1 MRTWSSMGTK
11 TTENRNKGITA
22 FFNRHFGTILAWL
35 VGIAVFL
42 LLCIWLQGYFTH
54 ERIARETMESLSVK
68 DTKGIV
74 AVNEQAEDPVTLD
87 ARKVAEDYQARQK
100 AKERKALK
108 KWLAAQEKRVAK
120 AKAKRARKEAWDRRT
135 KEAWENTH
143 RTWSGSG
150 WNGLPLTPARGSIT
164 GPSGKETYYN
174 LNMSGVVSIMHS
186 AGYGGEYWVRND
198 GCKMLGDYIMVAA
211 NLSVHPRGSLV
222 ETSLGTGIVADT
234 GGFASHNPTQIDIA
248 TNW

>member
-1 MRTWSSMGTK
+1 MGTK

-143 RTWSGSG
+143 RTWSGSS

-174 LNMSGVVSIMHS
+174 LNMSVCVSIMRGMGFS
-186 AGYGGEYWVRND
+186 EEEFPYEVRADGVKTLGGFV
-198 GCKMLGDYIMVAA
+198 MVAA
-211 NLSVHPRGSLV
+211 NLGIRPKGSYIM
-222 ETSLGTGIVADT
+222 TSCGPGIVVET
-234 GGFASHNPTQIDIA
+234 GGFASRNRTQLDLA
-248 TNW
+248 VNW